1 MDTLMRCIN
10 VTSRCASLK
19 RSRELSDLGLMG
31 NQHTYILN
39 VCRNPGISQEGLA
52 KKIYIH
58 KSNVAR
64 QVALLAQGGF
74 LKRLPSSQD
83 KREMLLYPT
92 DKAQNALPV
101 IRKVLADWNRYLMEE
116 FTGEEQAALL
126 DMMNRVMVRA
136 RAWADQEGG
145 E

>member
-19 RSRELSDLGLMG
+19 RSRELNDLGLMG

-64 QVALLAQGGF
+64 QAALLAQGGF

-92 DKAQNALPV
+92 DKAQDALPV
-101 IRKVLADWNRYLMEE
+101 IRKVLADWNSYLMEE